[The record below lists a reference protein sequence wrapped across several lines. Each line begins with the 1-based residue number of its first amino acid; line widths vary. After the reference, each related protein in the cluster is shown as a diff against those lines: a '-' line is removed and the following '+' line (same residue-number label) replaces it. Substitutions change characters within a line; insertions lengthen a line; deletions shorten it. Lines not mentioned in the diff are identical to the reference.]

1 MKGII
6 NFSLNNKF
14 AIWILTIII
23 SFAGLYSG
31 MTMKQ
36 ETIPNINVPFLNV
49 TAIDPGAAPEGIV
62 EDVTK
67 PLEQKLRNLEGV
79 KTVTSTSMENAASI
93 TLEFDY
99 GTDLTNATA
108 TVREALNEVQLPDSV
123 QKPTI
128 SKFSINSFPVV
139 SLSLSDKD
147 GGDLE
152 ELTRLVESDIKP
164 ALEDIDGV
172 AQVQVSGQY
181 VKEVQ
186 LTFDQAKMAE
196 LGLSEDTVNGIV
208 KGSSIRVPLGLFEL
222 DKSQKAVVVDGNI
235 IGLDDLK
242 NLAIPVVPSG
252 ASAGANQGAGA
263 GQGAAAPGA
272 SQGTGP
278 GAGAATEQGSA
289 TPGTSQGGGAQ
300 AGQASGQTADPS
312 AQAGQQGASGAA
324 QGSNPA
330 AGQAGSGNA
339 AAANPS
345 GTAGAAN
352 AAGIP
357 TVKLSDIAKIEVI
370 GQAESIS
377 RTNGK
382 ESIGISVV
390 KSNDANTVD
399 VVNSVKNKAEEL
411 QKQFK
416 NAELTILLD
425 QGQPIQ
431 DSVNTMLGKAVFG
444 ALFAILIILLF
455 LRNIRST
462 IISII
467 SIPLSLLM
475 ALTALNVMDITLNMM
490 TLGAMTVAIGRVV
503 DDSIVVIENIYRRLT
518 LKNEKLRGRDLVR
531 EATRE
536 MFIPILSSTIV
547 TIAVFLPLALVSG
560 MVGELFMPFALTMVF
575 ALLASLLVAIT
586 IVPMLAHSLFRK
598 GIKNKQNHEEKPG
611 KLAESYKRLLNWTL
625 SHKII
630 TVLIA
635 VLLLVGSLF
644 LYPFIGTSFL
654 PEQKDKFV
662 TITYSPET
670 GSLREDV
677 EKEAL
682 VAEKWLLKQPGLE
695 KMQYSIGGGSPLASM
710 GGGGGN
716 SALFYIQYNKD
727 TKDFTDVKKQLVEG
741 LQKEMTKGT
750 WSELDMSG
758 GFGGSNLSLSIY
770 GDSVEQLKPIA
781 EEVLKLVQ
789 AEKDSFEKADT
800 TISDTY
806 GQYTLVADQEK
817 LSKLGLTAGQLAMA
831 LSPVRERPVLTEVDI
846 DNKTYKV
853 YVETD
858 NKTFSSI
865 KDIENEKVTSP
876 LGIQVPIKDVAKVEE
891 GTSPNSIMRI
901 DGKVVVQVTAN
912 ILAADVTKASQ
923 NLKANID
930 KLDLPDG
937 VEVKFGGTTEQIN
950 DTFTQLGLAML
961 AAIAIVYFVLVV
973 TFGGGLAPF
982 AILFSL
988 PFTVIGIMVGLFIAG
1003 GTLDVSAMMGA
1014 LMLIG
1019 IVVTNAIVLIDRV
1032 IHKENE
1038 GLTTREALLEAG
1050 ATRLR
1055 PILMTALATIGALLP
1070 LVTGL
1075 EESAGIISKGLGI
1088 TVIGGLIS
1096 STLLTLV
1103 IVPIVYE
1110 FLMKFKKKKI
1120 VD

>member
-31 MTMKQ
+31 LTMKQ
-36 ETIPNINVPFLNV
+36 ETIPNINVPFLSV

-67 PLEQKLRNLEGV
+67 PLEQTLRNVEGI
-79 KTVTSTSMENAASI
+79 KTLTSTSMENAASI

-99 GTDLTNATA
+99 GTDLNNATA
-108 TVREALNEVQLPDSV
+108 AVREALNEVQLPDGV

-152 ELTRLVESDIKP
+152 QLTRLVESDIQP

-186 LTFDQAKMAE
+186 LKFNQDKMNE
-196 LGLSEDTVNGIV
+196 LGLTEDTVNGIV
-208 KGSSIRVPLGLFEL
+208 QGSSVRVPLGLFEL
-222 DKSQKAVVVDGNI
+222 DEAQKAVVVDGNI
-235 IGLDDLK
+235 IDLDDLK

-252 ASAGANQGAGA
+252 A
-263 GQGAAAPGA
+263 GAA
-272 SQGTGP
+272 
-278 GAGAATEQGSA
+278 
-289 TPGTSQGGGAQ
+289 
-300 AGQASGQTADPS
+300 ADPS
-312 AQAGQQGASGAA
+312 AQAGGAAGQATDPNAA
-324 QGSNPA
+324 QGSTPSA
-330 AGQAGSGNA
+330 APSAGGNASAGSA
-339 AAANPS
+339 S
-345 GTAGAAN
+345 GAAN

-357 TVKLSDIAKIEVI
+357 TVKLSEIANIEVI

-377 RTNGK
+377 RTDGM
-382 ESIGISVV
+382 ESIGISIV

-399 VVNSVKNKAEEL
+399 VVNAVKDKAEEL
-411 QKQFK
+411 QSQFK
-416 NAELTILLD
+416 NAQLTVLLD
-425 QGQPIQ
+425 QGKPIQ

-475 ALTALNVMDITLNMM
+475 ALTALLLMDITLNMM

-518 LKNEKLRGRDLVR
+518 LKGEKLKGRELIR

-586 IVPMLAHSLFRK
+586 IVPMLAHTLFRK
-598 GIKNKQNHEEKPG
+598 GLKNKQNHEEKPG
-611 KLAESYKRLLNWTL
+611 KMAEGYKRLLNWTL

-630 TVLIA
+630 TVGIA
-635 VLLLVGSLF
+635 VVLLVGSLF
-644 LYPFIGTSFL
+644 LYPFIGASFL
-654 PEQKDKFV
+654 PEQQDKYV

-682 VAEKWLLKQPGLE
+682 AAEKYLLKQPGLE
-695 KMQYSIGGGSPLASM
+695 KMQYSIGGSNPLSSM
-710 GGGGGN
+710 GGGSSN
-716 SALFYIQYNKD
+716 SALFYIEYNED
-727 TKDFTDVKKQLVEG
+727 TKDFSQVKEQLVEG
-741 LQKEMTKGT
+741 LRKEVPVGT

-758 GFGGSNLSLSIY
+758 GLGGSSLSISIY
-770 GDSVEQLKPIA
+770 GDNVEQLKPVTD
-781 EEVLKLVQ
+781 EVFKLVE
-789 AEKDSFEKADT
+789 ADTENFEKADT
-800 TISDTY
+800 TLSDTY

-817 LSKLGLTAGQLAMA
+817 LSSLGLTAGQLAMA
-831 LSPVRERPVLTEVDI
+831 LSPVQERPVLTEVDI

-858 NKTFSSI
+858 QKTFDSI
-865 KDIENEKVTSP
+865 TDIENETVTSP
-876 LGIQVPIKDVAKVEE
+876 LGIQVPIKDVANVEE

-901 DGKVVVQVTAN
+901 DGKVVAQVSAT
-912 ILAADVTKASQ
+912 ILASDVQKASQ
-923 NLKANID
+923 TLQDNID

-988 PFTVIGIMVGLFIAG
+988 PFTVIGIMVGLFLAG
-1003 GTLDVSAMMGA
+1003 GTIDVSAMMGG

-1032 IHKENE
+1032 IHMEKD
-1038 GLTTREALLEAG
+1038 GMSTREALLEAG

-1110 FLMKFKKKKI
+1110 FLMKFKKKRI
-1120 VD
+1120 ED

>member
-31 MTMKQ
+31 LTMKQ

-67 PLEQKLRNLEGV
+67 PLEVKLRNVDGV

-152 ELTRLVESDIKP
+152 QLTRLVESDIQP

-186 LTFDQAKMAE
+186 LKFDQAKMAE
-196 LGLSEDTVNGIV
+196 LGLTEDTVNGIV
-208 KGSSIRVPLGLFEL
+208 QGSSIRVPLGLFEL

-235 IGLDDLK
+235 VDIDDLK
-242 NLAIPVVPSG
+242 NLAIPVVPGGAG
-252 ASAGANQGAGA
+252 ASAGNGASAAPQGSGAPTGEA
-263 GQGAAAPGA
+263 GQGSAPSA
-272 SQGTGP
+272 SQGTD
-278 GAGAATEQGSA
+278 Q
-289 TPGTSQGGGAQ
+289 
-300 AGQASGQTADPS
+300 
-312 AQAGQQGASGAA
+312 
-324 QGSNPA
+324 A
-330 AGQAGSGNA
+330 AGGNA
-339 AAANPS
+339 GLGSPS
-345 GTAGAAN
+345 GAAN

-357 TVKLSDIAKIEVI
+357 TVKLSEIAKIEVI

-377 RTNGK
+377 RTDGK
-382 ESIGISVV
+382 ESIGISIV

-399 VVNSVKNKAEEL
+399 VVNAVKDKAEEL
-411 QKQFK
+411 QSQFK
-416 NAELTILLD
+416 NADLTVLLD
-425 QGQPIQ
+425 QGKPIQ

-475 ALTALNVMDITLNMM
+475 ALTALNMMDITLNMM

-518 LKNEKLRGRDLVR
+518 LKGERLKGRELVR

-560 MVGELFMPFALTMVF
+560 MVGELFTPFALTMVF
-575 ALLASLLVAIT
+575 ALLASLIVAIT
-586 IVPMLAHSLFRK
+586 IVPMLAHTLFRK
-598 GIKNKQNHEEKPG
+598 GLKNKQNHEEKPG
-611 KLAESYKRLLNWTL
+611 KMAEGYKRLLNWTL
-625 SHKII
+625 SHKLI
-630 TVLIA
+630 TVSIA
-635 VLLLVGSLF
+635 VILLVGSLF
-644 LYPFIGTSFL
+644 LYPFIGASFL
-654 PEQKDKFV
+654 PEQQDKYV
-662 TITYSPET
+662 TITYSPQT
-670 GSLREDV
+670 GALREDV

-682 VAEKWLLKQPGLE
+682 VAEKWLLEQPGLE
-695 KMQYSIGGGSPLASM
+695 KMQYSIGGSNPLSSM
-710 GGGGGN
+710 GGGGSN
-716 SALFYIQYNKD
+716 SALFYIEYNED
-727 TKDFTDVKKQLVEG
+727 TKDFTQVKEQLVEG
-741 LQKEMTKGT
+741 LKKEVSVGT

-758 GFGGSNLSLSIY
+758 GLGGSGLSLSIY
-770 GDSVEQLKPIA
+770 GDNVEQLKPVSDEI
-781 EEVLKLVQ
+781 LKLVE
-789 AEKDSFEKADT
+789 ADKDNFEKADT
-800 TISDTY
+800 TLADTY

-817 LSKLGLTAGQLAMA
+817 LSSLGLTAGQLAMA
-831 LSPVRERPVLTEVDI
+831 LSPTRERPVLTEVDI

-858 NKTFSSI
+858 DKTFSSI
-865 KDIENEKVTSP
+865 DEIEDETVTSP

-891 GTSPNSIMRI
+891 GTSPNSIMQI

-912 ILAADVTKASQ
+912 ILASDVTKASS
-923 NLKANID
+923 NLQAEID

-1003 GTLDVSAMMGA
+1003 GTLDVSAMMGG

-1032 IHKENE
+1032 IHKEKE
-1038 GLTTREALLEAG
+1038 GMPTREALLEAG

-1110 FLMKFKKKKI
+1110 FLMKFKKKRI
-1120 VD
+1120 ED

>member
-31 MTMKQ
+31 LTMKQ

-67 PLEQKLRNLEGV
+67 PLEVKLRNVDGV

-128 SKFSINSFPVV
+128 SKFSIDSFPVV

-152 ELTRLVESDIKP
+152 QLTRLVESDIQP

-186 LTFDQAKMAE
+186 LKFDQAKMAE
-196 LGLSEDTVNGIV
+196 LGLTEDTVNGIV
-208 KGSSIRVPLGLFEL
+208 QGSSIRVPLGLFEL

-235 IGLDDLK
+235 IDIDDLK
-242 NLAIPVVPSG
+242 NLAIPVVPGGAGTSTGNGSNAAPQGSG
-252 ASAGANQGAGA
+252 APTGEA
-263 GQGAAAPGA
+263 GQGTAPGA
-272 SQGTGP
+272 SQGTD
-278 GAGAATEQGSA
+278 Q
-289 TPGTSQGGGAQ
+289 
-300 AGQASGQTADPS
+300 
-312 AQAGQQGASGAA
+312 
-324 QGSNPA
+324 A
-330 AGQAGSGNA
+330 AGGNA
-339 AAANPS
+339 GVGSPS
-345 GTAGAAN
+345 GAAN

-357 TVKLSDIAKIEVI
+357 TVKLSEIAKIEVI

-377 RTNGK
+377 RTDGK
-382 ESIGISVV
+382 ESIGISIV

-399 VVNSVKNKAEEL
+399 VVNAVKDKAEEL
-411 QKQFK
+411 QSQFK
-416 NAELTILLD
+416 NADLTVLLD
-425 QGQPIQ
+425 QGKPIQ

-475 ALTALNVMDITLNMM
+475 ALTALNMMDITLNMM

-518 LKNEKLRGRDLVR
+518 LKGEKLKGRELVR

-536 MFIPILSSTIV
+536 MFVPILSSTIV

-560 MVGELFMPFALTMVF
+560 MVGELFTPFALTMVF
-575 ALLASLLVAIT
+575 ALLASLIVAIT
-586 IVPMLAHSLFRK
+586 IVPMLAHTLFR
-598 GIKNKQNHEEKPG
+598 GGLKNKQNHEEKPG
-611 KLAESYKRLLNWTL
+611 KMAEGYKRLLNWTL
-625 SHKII
+625 SHKLI
-630 TVLIA
+630 TVSIA
-635 VLLLVGSLF
+635 VILLVGSLF
-644 LYPFIGTSFL
+644 LYPFIGASFL
-654 PEQKDKFV
+654 PEQQDKYV
-662 TITYSPET
+662 TITYSPQT
-670 GSLREDV
+670 GALREDV

-682 VAEKWLLKQPGLE
+682 VAEKWLLEQPGLE
-695 KMQYSIGGGSPLASM
+695 KMQYSIGGSNPLSSM
-710 GGGGGN
+710 GGGGSN
-716 SALFYIQYNKD
+716 SALFYIEYNED
-727 TKDFTDVKKQLVEG
+727 TKDFTKVKEQLVEG
-741 LQKEMTKGT
+741 LKKEVTVGT
-750 WSELDMSG
+750 WNELDMSG
-758 GFGGSNLSLSIY
+758 GLGGSGLSLSIY
-770 GDSVEQLKPIA
+770 GDNVEQLKPVSDEI
-781 EEVLKLVQ
+781 LKLVE
-789 AEKDSFEKADT
+789 ADKDNFEKADT
-800 TISDTY
+800 TLADTY

-817 LSKLGLTAGQLAMA
+817 LSSLGLTAGQLAMT
-831 LSPVRERPVLTEVDI
+831 LSPARERPVLTEVDI

-858 NKTFSSI
+858 NKSFSSI
-865 KDIENEKVTSP
+865 KEIEDETVTSP
-876 LGIQVPIKDVAKVEE
+876 LGIEVPIKDVAKVEE
-891 GTSPNSIMRI
+891 GTSPNSIMQI

-912 ILAADVTKASQ
+912 ILASDVTKASS
-923 NLKANID
+923 NLQAEID

-1003 GTLDVSAMMGA
+1003 GTLDVSAMMGG

-1032 IHKENE
+1032 IHKEKE
-1038 GLTTREALLEAG
+1038 GMPTREALLEAG

-1110 FLMKFKKKKI
+1110 FLMKFKKKRI
-1120 VD
+1120 DD

>member
-14 AIWILTIII
+14 AIWILTIIV

-31 MTMKQ
+31 LTMKQ

-67 PLEQKLRNLEGV
+67 PLEQTLRNVEGI
-79 KTVTSTSMENAASI
+79 KTLTSTSMENASSI

-99 GTDLTNATA
+99 GTDLNNATA
-108 TVREALNEVQLPDSV
+108 AVREALNEVQLPDGV

-152 ELTRLVESDIKP
+152 QLTRLVETDIQP

-186 LTFDQAKMAE
+186 LKFDQKKMNE

-208 KGSSIRVPLGLFEL
+208 QGSSVRVPLGLFEL
-222 DKSQKAVVVDGNI
+222 DKAQKAVVVDGNI
-235 IGLDDLK
+235 IDLDDLK

-252 ASAGANQGAGA
+252 AGAGSGSATAPQGAGA
-263 GQGAAAPGA
+263 
-272 SQGTGP
+272 
-278 GAGAATEQGSA
+278 
-289 TPGTSQGGGAQ
+289 Q
-300 AGQASGQTADPS
+300 AG
-312 AQAGQQGASGAA
+312 GAA
-324 QGSNPA
+324 QGSAQGSNQA
-330 AGQAGSGNA
+330 AGQTAGGNA
-339 AAANPS
+339 S
-345 GTAGAAN
+345 VGSTSGAAN
-352 AAGIP
+352 APGIP
-357 TVKLSDIAKIEVI
+357 TVKLSEIAKIEVI

-377 RTNGK
+377 RTDGK
-382 ESIGISVV
+382 ESIGISIV

-399 VVNSVKNKAEEL
+399 VVKAVKDKAEEL
-411 QKQFK
+411 QTQFK
-416 NAELTILLD
+416 NAELTVLLD
-425 QGQPIQ
+425 QGKPIQ
-431 DSVNTMLGKAVFG
+431 DSVNTMLFKAMFG

-455 LRNIRST
+455 LRDIRST

-467 SIPLSLLM
+467 SIPLSLLI
-475 ALTALNVMDITLNMM
+475 ALTALNMMDITLNMM

-518 LKNEKLRGRDLVR
+518 LQGEKLKGRDLIR

-575 ALLASLLVAIT
+575 ALLASLIVAVT
-586 IVPMLAHSLFRK
+586 IVPMLAHTLFRK
-598 GIKNKQNHEEKPG
+598 GLKNKKNHDEKPG
-611 KLAESYKRLLNWTL
+611 KMAEGYKRLLNWTL
-625 SHKII
+625 SHKLI
-630 TVLIA
+630 TVGVA

-644 LYPFIGTSFL
+644 LYPFIGASFL
-654 PEQKDKFV
+654 PEQQDKYV

-670 GSLREDV
+670 GALREDV

-682 VAEKWLLKQPGLE
+682 VAEKWLLTQPGLE
-695 KMQYSIGGGSPLASM
+695 KMQYSIGGSNPLSSM
-710 GGGGGN
+710 GGGSSN
-716 SALFYIQYNKD
+716 SALFYIEYNED
-727 TKDFTDVKKQLVEG
+727 TKDFTQVKEQLVEG
-741 LQKEMTKGT
+741 LKKEVTVGT

-758 GFGGSNLSLSIY
+758 GLGGSSLSLSIY
-770 GDSVEQLKPIA
+770 GDNVDQIKPVSDEI
-781 EEVLKLVQ
+781 LKLVE
-789 AEKDSFEKADT
+789 ADTESFEKADT
-800 TISDTY
+800 TLSDTY

-817 LSKLGLTAGQLAMA
+817 LSSLGLTAGQLAMA
-831 LSPVRERPVLTEVDI
+831 LSPARERPVLTEVDI

-858 NKTFSSI
+858 KKSFNSI
-865 KDIENEKVTSP
+865 ADIENEKVTSP
-876 LGIQVPIKDVAKVEE
+876 LGIEVPIKDVAKVEE

-901 DGKVVVQVTAN
+901 DGKVVVQVSAN
-912 ILAADVTKASQ
+912 ILASDVQKASS
-923 NLKANID
+923 NLQANID

-950 DTFTQLGLAML
+950 DTFTQLGLAMV

-988 PFTVIGIMVGLFIAG
+988 PFTVIGIMVGLFVAG
-1003 GTLDVSAMMGA
+1003 GTLDVSAMMGG

-1032 IHKENE
+1032 IHKEKE
-1038 GLTTREALLEAG
+1038 GMPTREALLEAG

-1110 FLMKFKKKKI
+1110 FLMKFKKKRI
-1120 VD
+1120 ED

>member
-31 MTMKQ
+31 LTMKQ

-67 PLEQKLRNLEGV
+67 PLEVKLRNVDGV

-152 ELTRLVESDIKP
+152 QLTRLVESDIQP

-186 LTFDQAKMAE
+186 LKFDQAKMAE
-196 LGLSEDTVNGIV
+196 LGLTEDTVNGIV
-208 KGSSIRVPLGLFEL
+208 QGSSIRVPLGLFEL

-235 IGLDDLK
+235 IDIDDLK

-252 ASAGANQGAGA
+252 AGASAGNGSNASPQGSGAPTGEA
-263 GQGAAAPGA
+263 GQGTAPSA
-272 SQGTGP
+272 SQGTD
-278 GAGAATEQGSA
+278 Q
-289 TPGTSQGGGAQ
+289 
-300 AGQASGQTADPS
+300 
-312 AQAGQQGASGAA
+312 
-324 QGSNPA
+324 A
-330 AGQAGSGNA
+330 AGGNA
-339 AAANPS
+339 SVGSPS
-345 GTAGAAN
+345 GAAN
-352 AAGIP
+352 ASGIP
-357 TVKLSDIAKIEVI
+357 TVKLSELAKIEVI

-377 RTNGK
+377 RTDGK
-382 ESIGISVV
+382 ESIGISIV

-399 VVNSVKNKAEEL
+399 VVNAVKDKAEEL
-411 QKQFK
+411 QSQFK
-416 NAELTILLD
+416 NADLTVLLD
-425 QGQPIQ
+425 QGKPIQ

-475 ALTALNVMDITLNMM
+475 ALTALNMMDITLNMM

-518 LKNEKLRGRDLVR
+518 LKGERLKGRELVR

-536 MFIPILSSTIV
+536 MFVPILSSTIV

-560 MVGELFMPFALTMVF
+560 MVGELFTPFALTMVF
-575 ALLASLLVAIT
+575 ALLASLIVAIT
-586 IVPMLAHSLFRK
+586 IVPMLAHTLFR
-598 GIKNKQNHEEKPG
+598 GGLKNKQNHEEKPG
-611 KLAESYKRLLNWTL
+611 KMAEGYKRLLNWTL
-625 SHKII
+625 SHKLI
-630 TVLIA
+630 TVSIA
-635 VLLLVGSLF
+635 VILLVGSLF
-644 LYPFIGTSFL
+644 LYPFIGASFL
-654 PEQKDKFV
+654 PEQQDKYV
-662 TITYSPET
+662 TITYSPQT
-670 GSLREDV
+670 GALREDV

-682 VAEKWLLKQPGLE
+682 VAEKWLLEQPGLE
-695 KMQYSIGGGSPLASM
+695 KMQYSIGGTNPLSSM
-710 GGGGGN
+710 GGGGSN
-716 SALFYIQYNKD
+716 SALFYIEYNED
-727 TKDFTDVKKQLVEG
+727 TKDFTKVKEQLVEG
-741 LQKEMTKGT
+741 LKKEVTVGT
-750 WSELDMSG
+750 WNELDMSG
-758 GFGGSNLSLSIY
+758 GLGGSGLSLSIY
-770 GDSVEQLKPIA
+770 GDNVEQLKPVSDEI
-781 EEVLKLVQ
+781 LKLVE
-789 AEKDSFEKADT
+789 ADKDNFEKADT
-800 TISDTY
+800 TLADTY

-817 LSKLGLTAGQLAMA
+817 LSSLGLTAGQLAMT
-831 LSPVRERPVLTEVDI
+831 LSPARERPVLTEVDI

-858 NKTFSSI
+858 NKSFSSI
-865 KDIENEKVTSP
+865 KEIEDETVTSP
-876 LGIQVPIKDVAKVEE
+876 LGIEVPIKDVAKVEE
-891 GTSPNSIMRI
+891 GTSPNSIMQI

-912 ILAADVTKASQ
+912 ILASDVTKASS
-923 NLKANID
+923 NLQAEID

-1003 GTLDVSAMMGA
+1003 GTLDVSAMMGG

-1032 IHKENE
+1032 IHKEKE
-1038 GLTTREALLEAG
+1038 GMPTREALLEAG

-1110 FLMKFKKKKI
+1110 FLMKFKKKRI
-1120 VD
+1120 ED

>member
-31 MTMKQ
+31 LTMKQ
-36 ETIPNINVPFLNV
+36 ETIPNINVPFLNI

-62 EDVTK
+62 ENVTK
-67 PLEQKLRNLEGV
+67 PLEVKLRNVDGV

-152 ELTRLVESDIKP
+152 QLTRLVESDIQP

-186 LTFDQAKMAE
+186 LKFDQAKMAE
-196 LGLSEDTVNGIV
+196 LGLTEDTVNGIV
-208 KGSSIRVPLGLFEL
+208 QGSSVRVPLGLFEL

-235 IGLDDLK
+235 IDIDDLK
-242 NLAIPVVPSG
+242 NLAIPVVPGGTG
-252 ASAGANQGAGA
+252 ASAGGGSTAVPQGSGAPMGESPAAGEA
-263 GQGAAAPGA
+263 GQGTAPGSA
-272 SQGTGP
+272 QGTDQAAGGNASVGNP
-278 GAGAATEQGSA
+278 SGAATS
-289 TPGTSQGGGAQ
+289 P
-300 AGQASGQTADPS
+300 
-312 AQAGQQGASGAA
+312 
-324 QGSNPA
+324 
-330 AGQAGSGNA
+330 
-339 AAANPS
+339 
-345 GTAGAAN
+345 
-352 AAGIP
+352 GIP
-357 TVKLSDIAKIEVI
+357 TVKLSEIAKIEVI

-377 RTNGK
+377 RTDGK
-382 ESIGISVV
+382 ESIGISIV

-399 VVNSVKNKAEEL
+399 IVNAVKDKAEEL
-411 QKQFK
+411 QTQFK
-416 NAELTILLD
+416 NAELTVLLD
-425 QGQPIQ
+425 QGKPIQ

-444 ALFAILIILLF
+444 ALFAILIIMLF

-475 ALTALNVMDITLNMM
+475 ALTALNMMDITLNMM

-518 LKNEKLRGRDLVR
+518 LKGEKLKGSELVR

-536 MFIPILSSTIV
+536 MFVPILSSTIV

-560 MVGELFMPFALTMVF
+560 MVGELFLPFALTMVF
-575 ALLASLLVAIT
+575 ALLASLIVAIT
-586 IVPMLAHSLFRK
+586 IVPMLAHTLFRK
-598 GIKNKQNHEEKPG
+598 GLKNKPNHEEKPG
-611 KLAESYKRLLNWTL
+611 KMAEGYKRLLNWTL
-625 SHKII
+625 SHKLI
-630 TVLIA
+630 TVSIA
-635 VLLLVGSLF
+635 VILLVSSLF
-644 LYPFIGTSFL
+644 LYPFIGASFL
-654 PEQKDKFV
+654 PEQQDKYV
-662 TITYSPET
+662 TVTYSPQA
-670 GSLREDV
+670 GALREDV

-682 VAEKWLLKQPGLE
+682 VAEKWLLEQPGLE
-695 KMQYSIGGGSPLASM
+695 KMQYSIGGTNPLSSM
-710 GGGGGN
+710 GGGGSN
-716 SALFYIQYNKD
+716 SALFYIEYNED
-727 TKDFTDVKKQLVEG
+727 TKDFTQVKEQLVEG
-741 LQKEMTKGT
+741 LQKQVTVGT

-758 GFGGSNLSLSIY
+758 GLGGSGLSLSIY
-770 GDSVEQLKPIA
+770 GDNVEQLKPVSDEI
-781 EEVLKLVQ
+781 LKLVE
-789 AEKDSFEKADT
+789 ADTDNFEKADT
-800 TISDTY
+800 TLADTY

-817 LSKLGLTAGQLAMA
+817 LSSLGLTAGQLAMT
-831 LSPVRERPVLTEVDI
+831 LSPARERPVLTEVDI

-865 KDIENEKVTSP
+865 DEIKDETVTSP
-876 LGIQVPIKDVAKVEE
+876 LGIKVPIKDVAKVEE
-891 GTSPNSIMRI
+891 GTSPNSIMQI

-912 ILAADVTKASQ
+912 ILASDVQKASSKLQ
-923 NLKANID
+923 AEID

-1003 GTLDVSAMMGA
+1003 GTLDVSAMMGG

-1032 IHKENE
+1032 IHKEKE
-1038 GLTTREALLEAG
+1038 GMPTREALLEAG

-1110 FLMKFKKKKI
+1110 FLMKFKKKRI
-1120 VD
+1120 ED

>member
-31 MTMKQ
+31 LTMKQ

-67 PLEQKLRNLEGV
+67 PLEVKLRNVDGV

-152 ELTRLVESDIKP
+152 QLTRLVESDIQP

-186 LTFDQAKMAE
+186 LKFDQAKMAE
-196 LGLSEDTVNGIV
+196 LGLTEDTVNGIV
-208 KGSSIRVPLGLFEL
+208 QGSSIRVPLGLFEL

-235 IGLDDLK
+235 IDIDDLK
-242 NLAIPVVPSG
+242 NLAIPVVPGGAG
-252 ASAGANQGAGA
+252 ASAGNGSNAAPQGSGAPTGEA
-263 GQGAAAPGA
+263 GQGTAPGA
-272 SQGTGP
+272 SQGTDQA
-278 GAGAATEQGSA
+278 AGGNAGVGS
-289 TPGTSQGGGAQ
+289 
-300 AGQASGQTADPS
+300 PS
-312 AQAGQQGASGAA
+312 A
-324 QGSNPA
+324 
-330 AGQAGSGNA
+330 
-339 AAANPS
+339 
-345 GTAGAAN
+345 AAN

-357 TVKLSDIAKIEVI
+357 TVKLSEIAKIEVI

-377 RTNGK
+377 RTDGK
-382 ESIGISVV
+382 ESIGISIV

-399 VVNSVKNKAEEL
+399 VVNAVKDKAEEL
-411 QKQFK
+411 QSQFK
-416 NAELTILLD
+416 NADLTVLLD
-425 QGQPIQ
+425 QGKPIQ

-475 ALTALNVMDITLNMM
+475 ALTALNMMDITLNMM

-518 LKNEKLRGRDLVR
+518 LKGERLKGRELVR

-536 MFIPILSSTIV
+536 MFVPILSSTIV

-560 MVGELFMPFALTMVF
+560 MVGELFTPFALTMVF
-575 ALLASLLVAIT
+575 ALLASLIVAIT
-586 IVPMLAHSLFRK
+586 IVPMLAHTLFR
-598 GIKNKQNHEEKPG
+598 GGLKNKQNHEEKPG
-611 KLAESYKRLLNWTL
+611 KMAEGYKRLLNWTL
-625 SHKII
+625 SHKLI
-630 TVLIA
+630 TVSIA
-635 VLLLVGSLF
+635 VILLVGSLF
-644 LYPFIGTSFL
+644 LYPFIGASFL
-654 PEQKDKFV
+654 PEQQDKYV
-662 TITYSPET
+662 TITYSPQT
-670 GSLREDV
+670 GALREDV

-682 VAEKWLLKQPGLE
+682 VAEKWLLEQPGLE
-695 KMQYSIGGGSPLASM
+695 KMQYSIGGSNPLSSM
-710 GGGGGN
+710 GGGGSN
-716 SALFYIQYNKD
+716 SALFYIEYNED
-727 TKDFTDVKKQLVEG
+727 TKDFTKVKEQLVEG
-741 LQKEMTKGT
+741 LKKEVTVGT
-750 WSELDMSG
+750 WNELDMSG
-758 GFGGSNLSLSIY
+758 GLGGSGLSLSIY
-770 GDSVEQLKPIA
+770 GDNVEQLKPVSDEI
-781 EEVLKLVQ
+781 LKLVE
-789 AEKDSFEKADT
+789 ADKDNFEKADT
-800 TISDTY
+800 TLADTY

-817 LSKLGLTAGQLAMA
+817 LSSLGLTAGQLAMT
-831 LSPVRERPVLTEVDI
+831 LSPARERPVLTEVDI

-858 NKTFSSI
+858 NKSFSSI
-865 KDIENEKVTSP
+865 KEIEDETVTSP
-876 LGIQVPIKDVAKVEE
+876 LGIEVPIKDVAKVEE
-891 GTSPNSIMRI
+891 GTSPNSIMQI

-912 ILAADVTKASQ
+912 ILASDVTKASS
-923 NLKANID
+923 NLQAEID

-1003 GTLDVSAMMGA
+1003 GTLDVSAMMGG

-1032 IHKENE
+1032 IHKEKE
-1038 GLTTREALLEAG
+1038 GMPTREALLEAG

-1110 FLMKFKKKKI
+1110 FLMKFKKKRI
-1120 VD
+1120 ED

>member
-31 MTMKQ
+31 LTMKQ

-67 PLEQKLRNLEGV
+67 PLEVKLRNVDGV

-152 ELTRLVESDIKP
+152 QLTRLVESDIQP

-186 LTFDQAKMAE
+186 LKFDQAKMAE
-196 LGLSEDTVNGIV
+196 LGLTEDTVNGIV
-208 KGSSIRVPLGLFEL
+208 QGSSIRVPLGLFEL

-235 IGLDDLK
+235 IDIDDLK
-242 NLAIPVVPSG
+242 NLAIPVVPG
-252 ASAGANQGAGA
+252 GAGA
-263 GQGAAAPGA
+263 STGNGSNVAPQGSGAPTGEAGQGTAPGA
-272 SQGTGP
+272 SQGTD
-278 GAGAATEQGSA
+278 Q
-289 TPGTSQGGGAQ
+289 
-300 AGQASGQTADPS
+300 
-312 AQAGQQGASGAA
+312 
-324 QGSNPA
+324 A
-330 AGQAGSGNA
+330 AGGNA
-339 AAANPS
+339 GVGSPS
-345 GTAGAAN
+345 GAAN

-357 TVKLSDIAKIEVI
+357 TVKLSEIAKIEVI

-377 RTNGK
+377 RTDGK
-382 ESIGISVV
+382 ESIGISIV

-399 VVNSVKNKAEEL
+399 VVNAVKDKAEEL
-411 QKQFK
+411 QSQFK
-416 NAELTILLD
+416 NADLTVLLD
-425 QGQPIQ
+425 QGKPIQ

-475 ALTALNVMDITLNMM
+475 ALTALNMMDITLNMM

-518 LKNEKLRGRDLVR
+518 LKGEKLKGRELVR

-536 MFIPILSSTIV
+536 MFVPILSSTIV

-560 MVGELFMPFALTMVF
+560 MVGELFTPFALTMVF
-575 ALLASLLVAIT
+575 ALLASLIVAIT
-586 IVPMLAHSLFRK
+586 IVPMLAHTLFR
-598 GIKNKQNHEEKPG
+598 GGLKNKQNHEEKPG
-611 KLAESYKRLLNWTL
+611 KMAEGYKRLLNWTL
-625 SHKII
+625 SHKLI
-630 TVLIA
+630 TVSIA
-635 VLLLVGSLF
+635 VILLVGSLF
-644 LYPFIGTSFL
+644 LYPFIGASFL
-654 PEQKDKFV
+654 PEQQDKYV
-662 TITYSPET
+662 TITYSPQT
-670 GSLREDV
+670 GALREDV

-682 VAEKWLLKQPGLE
+682 VAEKWLLEQPGLE
-695 KMQYSIGGGSPLASM
+695 KMQYSIGGTNPLSSM
-710 GGGGGN
+710 GGGGSN
-716 SALFYIQYNKD
+716 SALFYIEYNED
-727 TKDFTDVKKQLVEG
+727 TKDFTKVKEQLVEG
-741 LQKEMTKGT
+741 LKKEVTVGT
-750 WSELDMSG
+750 WNELDMSG
-758 GFGGSNLSLSIY
+758 GLGGSGLSLSIY
-770 GDSVEQLKPIA
+770 GDNVEQLKPVSDEI
-781 EEVLKLVQ
+781 LKLVE
-789 AEKDSFEKADT
+789 ADKDNFEKADT
-800 TISDTY
+800 TLADTY

-817 LSKLGLTAGQLAMA
+817 LSSLGLTAGQLAMT
-831 LSPVRERPVLTEVDI
+831 LSPARERPVLTEVDI

-858 NKTFSSI
+858 NKSFSSI
-865 KDIENEKVTSP
+865 KEIEDETVTSP
-876 LGIQVPIKDVAKVEE
+876 LGIEVPIKDVAKVEE
-891 GTSPNSIMRI
+891 GTSPNSIMQI

-912 ILAADVTKASQ
+912 ILASDVTKASS
-923 NLKANID
+923 NLQAEID

-1003 GTLDVSAMMGA
+1003 GTLDVSAMMGG

-1032 IHKENE
+1032 IHKEKE
-1038 GLTTREALLEAG
+1038 GMPTREALLEAG

-1110 FLMKFKKKKI
+1110 FLMKFKKKRI
-1120 VD
+1120 ED

>member
-31 MTMKQ
+31 LTMKQ
-36 ETIPNINVPFLNV
+36 ETIPNINVPFLSV
-49 TAIDPGAAPEGIV
+49 TAIDPGAAPEAIV

-67 PLEQKLRNLEGV
+67 PLEQTLRNVEGI
-79 KTVTSTSMENAASI
+79 KTLTSTSMENAASI

-99 GTDLTNATA
+99 GTDLNNATA
-108 TVREALNEVQLPDSV
+108 AVREALNEVQLPDGV

-152 ELTRLVESDIKP
+152 QLTRLVESDIQP

-186 LTFDQAKMAE
+186 LKFNQDKMNE
-196 LGLSEDTVNGIV
+196 LGLTEDTVNGIV
-208 KGSSIRVPLGLFEL
+208 QGSSVRVPLGLFEL
-222 DKSQKAVVVDGNI
+222 DEAQKAVVVDGNI
-235 IGLDDLK
+235 IDLDDLK

-252 ASAGANQGAGA
+252 A
-263 GQGAAAPGA
+263 GAA
-272 SQGTGP
+272 
-278 GAGAATEQGSA
+278 
-289 TPGTSQGGGAQ
+289 
-300 AGQASGQTADPS
+300 ADPS
-312 AQAGQQGASGAA
+312 AQAGGAVGQAAAPNAA
-324 QGSNPA
+324 QGSTPSA
-330 AGQAGSGNA
+330 APSAGGNASAGSA
-339 AAANPS
+339 S
-345 GTAGAAN
+345 GAAN

-357 TVKLSDIAKIEVI
+357 TVKLSEIANIEVI

-377 RTNGK
+377 RTDGM
-382 ESIGISVV
+382 ESIGISIV

-399 VVNSVKNKAEEL
+399 VVNAVKDKAEEL
-411 QKQFK
+411 QSQFK
-416 NAELTILLD
+416 NAQLTVLLD
-425 QGQPIQ
+425 QGKPIQ

-475 ALTALNVMDITLNMM
+475 ALTALLLMDITLNMM

-518 LKNEKLRGRDLVR
+518 LKGEKLKGRELIR

-586 IVPMLAHSLFRK
+586 IVPMLAHTLFRK
-598 GIKNKQNHEEKPG
+598 GLKNKQNHEEKPG
-611 KLAESYKRLLNWTL
+611 KMAEGYKRLLNWTL

-630 TVLIA
+630 TVGIA
-635 VLLLVGSLF
+635 VVLLVGSLF
-644 LYPFIGTSFL
+644 LYPFIGASFL
-654 PEQKDKFV
+654 PEQQDKYV

-682 VAEKWLLKQPGLE
+682 AAEKYLLKQPGLE
-695 KMQYSIGGGSPLASM
+695 KMQYSIGGSNPLSSM
-710 GGGGGN
+710 GGGSSN
-716 SALFYIQYNKD
+716 SALFYIEYNED
-727 TKDFTDVKKQLVEG
+727 TKDFSQVKEQLVEG
-741 LQKEMTKGT
+741 LRKEVPVGT

-758 GFGGSNLSLSIY
+758 GLGGSSLSISIY
-770 GDSVEQLKPIA
+770 GDNVEQLKPVTD
-781 EEVLKLVQ
+781 EVFKLVE
-789 AEKDSFEKADT
+789 ADTENFEKADT
-800 TISDTY
+800 TLSDTY

-817 LSKLGLTAGQLAMA
+817 LSSLGLTAGQLAMA
-831 LSPVRERPVLTEVDI
+831 LSPVQERPVLTEVDI

-858 NKTFSSI
+858 QKTFDSI
-865 KDIENEKVTSP
+865 TDIENETVTSP
-876 LGIQVPIKDVAKVEE
+876 LGIQVPIKDVANVEE

-901 DGKVVVQVTAN
+901 DGKVVAQVSAT
-912 ILAADVTKASQ
+912 ILASDVQKASQ
-923 NLKANID
+923 TLQDNID

-988 PFTVIGIMVGLFIAG
+988 PFTVIGIMVGLFLAG
-1003 GTLDVSAMMGA
+1003 GTIDVSAMMGG

-1032 IHKENE
+1032 IHMEKD
-1038 GLTTREALLEAG
+1038 GMSTREALLEAG

-1110 FLMKFKKKKI
+1110 FLMKFKKKRI
-1120 VD
+1120 ED

>member
-31 MTMKQ
+31 LTMKQ

-67 PLEQKLRNLEGV
+67 PLEVKLRNVDGV

-152 ELTRLVESDIKP
+152 QLTRLVESDIQP

-186 LTFDQAKMAE
+186 LKFDQAKMAE
-196 LGLSEDTVNGIV
+196 LGLTEDTVNGIV
-208 KGSSIRVPLGLFEL
+208 QGSSIRVPLGLFEL

-235 IGLDDLK
+235 VDIDDLK
-242 NLAIPVVPSG
+242 NLAIPVVPG
-252 ASAGANQGAGA
+252 GAGA
-263 GQGAAAPGA
+263 STGNGAGVAPQGSGAPTGEASAAGEAGQGTAP
-272 SQGTGP
+272 
-278 GAGAATEQGSA
+278 
-289 TPGTSQGGGAQ
+289 
-300 AGQASGQTADPS
+300 
-312 AQAGQQGASGAA
+312 GAA
-324 QGSNPA
+324 QGTEQA
-330 AGQAGSGNA
+330 AGGNA
-339 AAANPS
+339 SVGSPS
-345 GTAGAAN
+345 GAAN

-357 TVKLSDIAKIEVI
+357 TVKLSEIAKIEVI

-377 RTNGK
+377 RTDGK

-399 VVNSVKNKAEEL
+399 VVNAVKDKAEEL
-411 QKQFK
+411 QTQFK
-416 NAELTILLD
+416 NADLTVLLD
-425 QGQPIQ
+425 QGKPIQ

-475 ALTALNVMDITLNMM
+475 ALTALNMMDITLNMM

-518 LKNEKLRGRDLVR
+518 LKGEKLKGRELVR

-536 MFIPILSSTIV
+536 MFVPILSSTIV

-560 MVGELFMPFALTMVF
+560 MVGELFLPFALTMVF
-575 ALLASLLVAIT
+575 ALLASLIVAIT
-586 IVPMLAHSLFRK
+586 IVPMLAHTLFRK
-598 GIKNKQNHEEKPG
+598 GLKNKQNHEEKPG
-611 KLAESYKRLLNWTL
+611 KLAEGYKRLLNWTL
-625 SHKII
+625 SHKLI
-630 TVLIA
+630 TVSIA
-635 VLLLVGSLF
+635 VILLVGSLF
-644 LYPFIGTSFL
+644 LYPFIGASFL
-654 PEQKDKFV
+654 PEQQDKYV
-662 TITYSPET
+662 TITYSPQT
-670 GSLREDV
+670 GALREDV

-695 KMQYSIGGGSPLASM
+695 KMQYSIGGTNPLSSM

-716 SALFYIQYNKD
+716 SALFYIEYNED
-727 TKDFTDVKKQLVEG
+727 TKDFTQVKEQLVEG
-741 LQKEMTKGT
+741 LKKEVTVGT
-750 WSELDMSG
+750 WNELDMSG
-758 GFGGSNLSLSIY
+758 GLGGSGLSLSIY
-770 GDSVEQLKPIA
+770 GDNVEQLKPVSDEI
-781 EEVLKLVQ
+781 LKLVE
-789 AEKDSFEKADT
+789 ADTDNFEKADT
-800 TISDTY
+800 TLADTY

-817 LSKLGLTAGQLAMA
+817 LSSLGLTAGQLAMT
-831 LSPVRERPVLTEVDI
+831 LSPARERPVLTEVDI

-853 YVETD
+853 YVETN

-865 KDIENEKVTSP
+865 ADIENETVTSP
-876 LGIQVPIKDVAKVEE
+876 LGIEVPIKDVAKVEE
-891 GTSPNSIMRI
+891 GTSPNSIMQI

-912 ILAADVTKASQ
+912 ILASDVTKASQ
-923 NLKANID
+923 NLEAKID

-1003 GTLDVSAMMGA
+1003 GTLDVSAMMGG

-1032 IHKENE
+1032 IHKEKE
-1038 GLTTREALLEAG
+1038 GMPTREALLEAG

-1110 FLMKFKKKKI
+1110 FLMKFKKKRI
-1120 VD
+1120 ED

>member
-31 MTMKQ
+31 LTMKQ

-67 PLEQKLRNLEGV
+67 PLEVKLRNVDGV

-152 ELTRLVESDIKP
+152 QLTRLVESDIQP

-186 LTFDQAKMAE
+186 LKFDQAKMAE
-196 LGLSEDTVNGIV
+196 LGLTEDTVNGIV
-208 KGSSIRVPLGLFEL
+208 QGSSIRVPLGLFEL

-235 IGLDDLK
+235 IDIDDLK
-242 NLAIPVVPSG
+242 NLAIPVVPG
-252 ASAGANQGAGA
+252 GAGA
-263 GQGAAAPGA
+263 SVGNGSNAAPQGSGAPTGEAGQGTAPGA
-272 SQGTGP
+272 SQGTD
-278 GAGAATEQGSA
+278 Q
-289 TPGTSQGGGAQ
+289 
-300 AGQASGQTADPS
+300 
-312 AQAGQQGASGAA
+312 
-324 QGSNPA
+324 A
-330 AGQAGSGNA
+330 AGGNA
-339 AAANPS
+339 GVGSPS
-345 GTAGAAN
+345 GAAN

-357 TVKLSDIAKIEVI
+357 TVKLSEIAKIEVI

-377 RTNGK
+377 RTDGK
-382 ESIGISVV
+382 ESIGISIV

-399 VVNSVKNKAEEL
+399 VVNAVKDKAEEL
-411 QKQFK
+411 QSQFK
-416 NAELTILLD
+416 NADLTVLLD
-425 QGQPIQ
+425 QGKPIQ
-431 DSVNTMLGKAVFG
+431 DSVNTMLGKAIFG

-475 ALTALNVMDITLNMM
+475 ALTALNMMDITLNMM

-518 LKNEKLRGRDLVR
+518 LKGEKLKGRELVR

-560 MVGELFMPFALTMVF
+560 MVGELFTPFALTMVF
-575 ALLASLLVAIT
+575 ALLASLIVAIT
-586 IVPMLAHSLFRK
+586 IVPMLAHTLFR
-598 GIKNKQNHEEKPG
+598 GGLKNKQNHEEKPG
-611 KLAESYKRLLNWTL
+611 KMAEGYKRLLNWTL
-625 SHKII
+625 SHKLI
-630 TVLIA
+630 TVSIA
-635 VLLLVGSLF
+635 VILLVGSLF
-644 LYPFIGTSFL
+644 LYPFIGASFL
-654 PEQKDKFV
+654 PEQQDKYV
-662 TITYSPET
+662 TITYSPQT
-670 GSLREDV
+670 GALREDV

-682 VAEKWLLKQPGLE
+682 VAEKWLLEQPGLE
-695 KMQYSIGGGSPLASM
+695 KMQYSIGGSNPLSSM
-710 GGGGGN
+710 GGGGSN
-716 SALFYIQYNKD
+716 SALFYIEYNED
-727 TKDFTDVKKQLVEG
+727 TKDFTKVKEQLVEG
-741 LQKEMTKGT
+741 LKKEVTVGT
-750 WSELDMSG
+750 WNELDMSG
-758 GFGGSNLSLSIY
+758 GLGGSGLSLSIY
-770 GDSVEQLKPIA
+770 GDNVEQLKPVSDEI
-781 EEVLKLVQ
+781 LKLVE
-789 AEKDSFEKADT
+789 ADKDNFEKADT
-800 TISDTY
+800 TLADTY

-817 LSKLGLTAGQLAMA
+817 LSSLGLTAGQLAMT
-831 LSPVRERPVLTEVDI
+831 LSPARERPVLTEVDI

-865 KDIENEKVTSP
+865 KEIEDETVTSP
-876 LGIQVPIKDVAKVEE
+876 LGIKVPIKDVAKVEE
-891 GTSPNSIMRI
+891 GTSPNSIMQI

-912 ILAADVTKASQ
+912 ILASDVTKASS
-923 NLKANID
+923 NLQAEID

-1003 GTLDVSAMMGA
+1003 GTLDVSAMMGG

-1032 IHKENE
+1032 IHKEKE
-1038 GLTTREALLEAG
+1038 GMPTREALLEAG

-1110 FLMKFKKKKI
+1110 FLMKFKKKRI
-1120 VD
+1120 ED

>member
-31 MTMKQ
+31 LTMKQ

-67 PLEQKLRNLEGV
+67 PLEVKLRNVDGV

-152 ELTRLVESDIKP
+152 QLTRLVESDIQP

-186 LTFDQAKMAE
+186 LKFDQAKMAE
-196 LGLSEDTVNGIV
+196 LGLTEDTVNGIV
-208 KGSSIRVPLGLFEL
+208 QGSSIRVPLGLFEL

-235 IGLDDLK
+235 IDIDDLK

-252 ASAGANQGAGA
+252 AGASTGNGASAAPQGSGAPTGEA
-263 GQGAAAPGA
+263 GQGTAPGSA
-272 SQGTGP
+272 QGTD
-278 GAGAATEQGSA
+278 Q
-289 TPGTSQGGGAQ
+289 
-300 AGQASGQTADPS
+300 
-312 AQAGQQGASGAA
+312 
-324 QGSNPA
+324 A
-330 AGQAGSGNA
+330 AGQAAGGNA
-339 AAANPS
+339 SAGSPS
-345 GTAGAAN
+345 GAAN
-352 AAGIP
+352 APGIP
-357 TVKLSDIAKIEVI
+357 TVKLSEIAKIEVI

-377 RTNGK
+377 RTDGK

-399 VVNSVKNKAEEL
+399 VVNAVKDKAEEL
-411 QKQFK
+411 QTQFK
-416 NAELTILLD
+416 NADLTVLLD
-425 QGQPIQ
+425 QGKPIQ

-475 ALTALNVMDITLNMM
+475 ALTALNMMDITLNMM

-518 LKNEKLRGRDLVR
+518 LKGEKLKGRELVR

-536 MFIPILSSTIV
+536 MFVPILSSTIV

-560 MVGELFMPFALTMVF
+560 MVGELFLPFALTMVF
-575 ALLASLLVAIT
+575 ALLASLIVAIT
-586 IVPMLAHSLFRK
+586 IVPMLAHTLFR
-598 GIKNKQNHEEKPG
+598 GGLKNKQNHEEKPG
-611 KLAESYKRLLNWTL
+611 KMAEGYKRLLNWTL
-625 SHKII
+625 SHKLI
-630 TVLIA
+630 TVSIA
-635 VLLLVGSLF
+635 VILLGGSLF
-644 LYPFIGTSFL
+644 LYPFIGASFL
-654 PEQKDKFV
+654 PEQQDKYV
-662 TITYSPET
+662 TITYSPQT
-670 GSLREDV
+670 GALREDV

-682 VAEKWLLKQPGLE
+682 VAEKWLLEQPGLE
-695 KMQYSIGGGSPLASM
+695 KMQYSIGGTNPLSSM

-716 SALFYIQYNKD
+716 SALFYIEYNED
-727 TKDFTDVKKQLVEG
+727 TKDFTKVKEQLVEG
-741 LQKEMTKGT
+741 LKKEVTVGT
-750 WSELDMSG
+750 WNELDMSG
-758 GFGGSNLSLSIY
+758 GLGGSGLSLSIY
-770 GDSVEQLKPIA
+770 GDNVEQLKPVSDEI
-781 EEVLKLVQ
+781 LKLVE
-789 AEKDSFEKADT
+789 ADKDNFEKADT
-800 TISDTY
+800 TLADTY

-817 LSKLGLTAGQLAMA
+817 LSSLGLTAGQLAMT
-831 LSPVRERPVLTEVDI
+831 LSPARERPVLTEVDI

-865 KDIENEKVTSP
+865 KEIEDETVTSP
-876 LGIQVPIKDVAKVEE
+876 LGIEVPIKDVAKVEE
-891 GTSPNSIMRI
+891 GTSPNSIMQI

-912 ILAADVTKASQ
+912 ILASDVQKASS
-923 NLKANID
+923 NLQAEID

-1003 GTLDVSAMMGA
+1003 GTLDVSAMMGG

-1032 IHKENE
+1032 IHKEKE
-1038 GLTTREALLEAG
+1038 GMSTREALLEAG

-1110 FLMKFKKKKI
+1110 FLMKFKKKRI
-1120 VD
+1120 ED

>member
-31 MTMKQ
+31 LTMKQ

-67 PLEQKLRNLEGV
+67 PLEVKLRNVDGV

-152 ELTRLVESDIKP
+152 QLTRLVESDIQP

-186 LTFDQAKMAE
+186 LKFDQAKMAE
-196 LGLSEDTVNGIV
+196 LGLTEDTVNGIV
-208 KGSSIRVPLGLFEL
+208 QGSSIRVPLGLFEL

-235 IGLDDLK
+235 VDIDDLK
-242 NLAIPVVPSG
+242 NLAIPVVPGGAG
-252 ASAGANQGAGA
+252 ASAGNGSN
-263 GQGAAAPGA
+263 AAP
-272 SQGTGP
+272 
-278 GAGAATEQGSA
+278 QGS
-289 TPGTSQGGGAQ
+289 GAPT
-300 AGQASGQTADPS
+300 GEGSASGE
-312 AQAGQQGASGAA
+312 AA
-324 QGSNPA
+324 QGTAPGSAQGTDPA
-330 AGQAGSGNA
+330 AGQAAGGNA
-339 AAANPS
+339 SAGSP
-345 GTAGAAN
+345 TGAAN
-352 AAGIP
+352 MPGIP
-357 TVKLSDIAKIEVI
+357 TVTLSEIAKIEVI

-377 RTNGK
+377 RTDGK

-399 VVNSVKNKAEEL
+399 VVNAVKDKAEEL

-416 NAELTILLD
+416 NADLTVLLD
-425 QGQPIQ
+425 QGKPIQ

-475 ALTALNVMDITLNMM
+475 ALTALNIMDITLNMM

-518 LKNEKLRGRDLVR
+518 LKGEKLKGRELVR

-536 MFIPILSSTIV
+536 MFVPILSSTIV

-560 MVGELFMPFALTMVF
+560 MVGELFLPFALTMVF
-575 ALLASLLVAIT
+575 ALLASLIVAIT

-598 GIKNKQNHEEKPG
+598 GLKNKQNHEEKPG
-611 KLAESYKRLLNWTL
+611 KMAEGYKRLLNWTL
-625 SHKII
+625 SHKLI
-630 TVLIA
+630 TVSIA
-635 VLLLVGSLF
+635 VILLVGSLF
-644 LYPFIGTSFL
+644 LYPFIGASFL
-654 PEQKDKFV
+654 PEQQDKYV
-662 TITYSPET
+662 TITYSPQT
-670 GSLREDV
+670 GALREDV

-695 KMQYSIGGGSPLASM
+695 KMQYSIGGSNPLSSM
-710 GGGGGN
+710 GGGGSN
-716 SALFYIQYNKD
+716 SALFYIEYNED
-727 TKDFTDVKKQLVEG
+727 TKDFTKVKEQLVEG
-741 LQKEMTKGT
+741 LKKEVTVGT
-750 WSELDMSG
+750 WNELDMSG
-758 GFGGSNLSLSIY
+758 GLGGSGLSLSIY
-770 GDSVEQLKPIA
+770 GDNVEQLKPVSDEI
-781 EEVLKLVQ
+781 LKLVE
-789 AEKDSFEKADT
+789 ADTDNFEKADT
-800 TISDTY
+800 TLADTY

-817 LSKLGLTAGQLAMA
+817 LSSLGLTAGQLAMA
-831 LSPVRERPVLTEVDI
+831 LSPARERPVLTEVDI

-858 NKTFSSI
+858 DKTFSSI
-865 KDIENEKVTSP
+865 NEIEDETVTSP
-876 LGIQVPIKDVAKVEE
+876 LGIEVPIKDVAKVEE
-891 GTSPNSIMRI
+891 GTSPNSIMQI

-912 ILAADVTKASQ
+912 ILASDVTKASSSLQ
-923 NLKANID
+923 AEID

-1003 GTLDVSAMMGA
+1003 GTLDVSAMMGG

-1032 IHKENE
+1032 IHKEKE
-1038 GLTTREALLEAG
+1038 GMPTREALLEAG

-1110 FLMKFKKKKI
+1110 FLMKFKKKRI
-1120 VD
+1120 ED